1 MFKRSQKNHKENP
14 RLITLKYEIVSIVG
28 SQMQVNQIKQ
38 FNVAKKPFFN
48 ICLTFC
54 LILM

>member
-14 RLITLKYEIVSIVG
+14 RLLTLKYEIVSIVG